1 MSICFFCSSALPLP
15 ETREK
20 IVDAKMRFHD
30 VLRHFWISDGREL
43 AQNDREEAAA
53 HGFNALSG
61 FMIQWNKEEGSE
73 LISQIPRIIYDTFG
87 RDNVLVYDNDYDLIP
102 Y

>member
-20 IVDAKMRFHD
+20 IADANVRFHD

-61 FMIQWNKEEGSE
+61 FIIQWNKEEGSE
-73 LISQIPRIIYDTFG
+73 LISRFRASFTIRSDETMYSCTTMITT
-87 RDNVLVYDNDYDLIP
+87 
-102 Y
+102 